1 MAIIQ
6 EFFYQFIADN
16 EELIKGSKESE
27 EAVRKSNKGIEQS
40 TKSTGDTIT
49 RINQQTAQA
58 SIKEINKV
66 SDAWSEVKSALLQ
79 VASVAGLKAMVA
91 SLSNYA
97 GAIDDVAARTGSSTD
112 AIQTWIQTVGM
123 QGGNLESTV
132 SALDRYNMAMEN
144 QSELLQELGVS
155 ASDPIDSLVQLSG
168 VLDDMNASSRQATLK
183 KLGIVDKSTIK
194 LLLQGKQS
202 LQELMEQQSKQLVL
216 TDEMREAGGRY
227 DEALSAT
234 GIALD
239 KTFNESKLVVMK
251 AFTNLLE
258 GATNILNRLAPY
270 AKQIAVVFTVMATGL
285 GLMSAKSGIV
295 GKLFKLLVGFLPP
308 IRGLRIAIGAITA
321 AFALFGATGKDTI
334 SSLSKDFPNI
344 ARWLESINNWLDS
357 VADSPTWGSIMQAI
371 ADLPY
376 TLEYAFWRMMFMVE
390 DAITYWSDAWNNNSE
405 SIKDG
410 WKKTTDVMWYLWDN
424 TIGLV
429 IRKWLEWAQLV
440 GKGIKGVIDF
450 GVGLFSNDTPSTQG
464 IKMSENRLKAV
475 DTTSNQ
481 LSQQG
486 TINRQAINQT
496 NENTFNIYSQ
506 SSDPSKVA
514 DAVAGKQVSVS
525 NHSAGQIGR
534 NVQGV
539 VP

>member
-16 EELIKGSKESE
+16 EELIKGSKQSE
-27 EAVRKSNKGIEQS
+27 EAVRKANKGIEES
-40 TKSTGDTIT
+40 TKSTGDVVTET
-49 RINQQTAQA
+49 NKETAEK
-58 SIKEINKV
+58 SIKEIKKI
-66 SDAWSEVKSALLQ
+66 STAWDEVKKDLLQ
-79 VASVAGLKAMVA
+79 VAGIAGLKAMVA
-91 SLSNYA
+91 SLSGYA

-112 AIQTWIQTVGM
+112 AVQTWIQTVGM

-144 QSELLQELGVS
+144 QSELLEELGVS
-155 ASDPIDSLVQLSG
+155 ASSPIDSLVQLSD
-168 VLDDMNASSRQATLK
+168 VLDDMNASEQQATLK

-194 LLLQGKQS
+194 LILQGKQS
-202 LQELMEQQSKQLVL
+202 LQELMAVQAKQLVL
-216 TDEMREAGGRY
+216 TDEMKEAGGRY
-227 DEALSAT
+227 DEALAAT

-239 KTFNESKLVVMK
+239 KAFNESKLVVMK

-270 AKQIAVVFTVMATGL
+270 AKQIAVVFTGIATGL
-285 GLMSAKSGIV
+285 GLMSAKSGLV
-295 GKLFKLLVGFLPP
+295 GKLFSLLVGFLPP
-308 IRGLRIAIGAITA
+308 IRGLRIAIGAITT
-321 AFALFGATGKDTI
+321 AFALFGATGRDTI
-334 SSLSKDFPNI
+334 ADLSKDFPNI
-344 ARWLESINNWLDS
+344 ARWLESIKNWLDD
-357 VADSPTWGSIMQAI
+357 VAESPAWGSIMQAI

-376 TLEYAFWRMMFMVE
+376 NLEYAFWRMMFMVE
-390 DAITYWSDAWNNNSE
+390 DAITWWSDAWNNNSK

-410 WKKTTDVMWYLWDN
+410 WKKTTDVLWYLWDN
-424 TIGLV
+424 SIGL
-429 IRKWLEWAQLV
+429 IINKWLELARLV
-440 GKGIKGVIDF
+440 GGGIKGAIDF

-475 DTTSNQ
+475 DTASNQ
-481 LSQQG
+481 LSRQG

-539 VP
+539 TP

>member
-6 EFFYQFIADN
+6 EFLYQFIADN
-16 EELIKGSKESE
+16 EELIKGSKQSE
-27 EAVRKSNKGIEQS
+27 EAVRESNKGIEQS
-40 TKSTGDTIT
+40 TKSTSNVVTKT
-49 RINQQTAQA
+49 HRETAEK
-58 SIKEINKV
+58 SIKEIKKV
-66 SDAWSEVKSALLQ
+66 TTAWDEVKKDLLQ
-79 VASVAGLKAMVA
+79 IAGIAGLRAMVA
-91 SLSNYA
+91 SLSSYA

-194 LLLQGKQS
+194 LLQQGKQS
-202 LQELMEQQSKQLVL
+202 LQELMAVQAKQLVL

-239 KTFNESKLVVMK
+239 KTFNESKLLLMK

-258 GATNILNRLAPY
+258 GTTNILNRLAPY
-270 AKQIAVVFTVMATGL
+270 AKQIASIFAVMATGL

-295 GKLFKLLVGFLPP
+295 GKLFKLIVGFIPP
-308 IRGLRIAIGAITA
+308 IRGLRIGIAALTA
-321 AFALFGATGKDTI
+321 AIILLGGSSKDTLD
-334 SSLSKDFPNI
+334 SLKRDFPTI
-344 ARWLESINNWLDS
+344 ARGIKWVIDKLDVLESSDFGKGIKPVLE
-357 VADSPTWGSIMQAI
+357 IL

-376 TLEYAFWRMMFMVE
+376 QMAVWGWRMLFELEDMAAGAVQIWDDTIDSITSPFKELMDWLDKAWVRTIDAMVLTWKSLINE
-390 DAITYWSDAWNNNSE
+390 
-405 SIKDG
+405 IKDNPLAAVVG
-410 WKKTTDVMWYLWDN
+410 IGMSLIGSPAVATTQA
-424 TIGLV
+424 I
-429 IRKWLEWAQLV
+429 
-440 GKGIKGVIDF
+440 
-450 GVGLFSNDTPSTQG
+450 
-464 IKMSENRLKAV
+464 

-486 TINRQAINQT
+486 SINRQAITQT

-514 DAVAGKQVSVS
+514 DAVAGKQMSVS

-539 VP
+539 TP